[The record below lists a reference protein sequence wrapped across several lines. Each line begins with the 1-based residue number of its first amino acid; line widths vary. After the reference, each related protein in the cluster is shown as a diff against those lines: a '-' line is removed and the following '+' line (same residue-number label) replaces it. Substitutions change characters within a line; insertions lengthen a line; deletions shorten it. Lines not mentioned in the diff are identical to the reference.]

1 MATRNAVV
9 ARPLVIFFTLLC
21 VLYFVEIAEGQ
32 HGGGGSHSGGGHS
45 GGHSSSGHSSSRHS
59 GESKGRGHFGWLH
72 FGWHSGRHRGVGAST
87 SLETPSHHV
96 PSELWNLGAAS
107 RTRSIPTTLV
117 WSPQLFPA
125 HGGSRVSFG
134 FFPGRHHRAI
144 FHRFPRFSSSGC
156 FFNGMTQV
164 CFFEPFFP
172 LLSCYGDFG
181 FFDFTFGG
189 GPVDSGDGID
199 SQGHAQPEMSVIAA
213 DNPPDEEAAEGP
225 LPPGTAG
232 TSATD
237 VQDSGKRVFLLVL
250 HNGARRAVTDY
261 WMADGYLEY
270 ISPDGTRS
278 HIPIDALDLQNTV
291 IENAPRGLAFVL
303 RAAPAANR

>member
-1 MATRNAVV
+1 MATRNTVV
-9 ARPLVIFFTLLC
+9 ARALVIFFTLLC

-32 HGGGGSHSGGGHS
+32 HGGGGGGGHS
-45 GGHSSSGHSSSRHS
+45 GGGHFGGHSSSEHSSSPHS
-59 GESKGRGHFGWLH
+59 GESTGHFGWLH
-72 FGWHSGRHRGVGAST
+72 FGWHSGRHRGAGAST
-87 SLETPSHHV
+87 SLETPSYV
-96 PSELWNLGAAS
+96 PSERWNLGAPS

-117 WSPQLFPA
+117 WSPQLFPE

-134 FFPGRHHRAI
+134 SFPVRPHRAF

-181 FFDFTFGG
+181 FFDFGFGG

-199 SQGHAQPEMSVIAA
+199 SQGNAQPEMSVIAL
-213 DNPPDEEAAEGP
+213 DNPPDEKAAEGP
-225 LPPGTAG
+225 LPPGAAG
-232 TSATD
+232 MTVTD
-237 VQDSGKRVFLLVL
+237 VQDSGKGVFVLVL
-250 HNGARRAVTDY
+250 YNGARRAVTDY

-291 IENAPRGLAFVL
+291 TENAPHGLAFVL

>member
-9 ARPLVIFFTLLC
+9 ARASVIFFTLLC

-32 HGGGGSHSGGGHS
+32 HGGGGGGGHS
-45 GGHSSSGHSSSRHS
+45 GGGHFGGHSSSGHS
-59 GESKGRGHFGWLH
+59 GESKGRGHFGRLH
-72 FGWHSGRHRGVGAST
+72 FGWHSGRHRGAGAST
-87 SLETPSHHV
+87 SLETPSHV

-107 RTRSIPTTLV
+107 RTRSIPTTLL

-134 FFPGRHHRAI
+134 SFPGRPHRVF
-144 FHRFPRFSSSGC
+144 FHGFPRFSSSGC
-156 FFNGMTQV
+156 FFNGMTQI

-172 LLSCYGDFG
+172 LLSCYGDF
-181 FFDFTFGG
+181 DFGFGG

-199 SQGHAQPEMSVIAA
+199 SQGNAQPEMSVIAA
-213 DNPPDEEAAEGP
+213 PDSSPDEEAAEGP
-225 LPPGTAG
+225 LPPGAAG

-237 VQDSGKRVFLLVL
+237 VQDSGKGVFVLVL
-250 HNGARRAVTDY
+250 HDGARRAVTDY

-291 IENAPRGLAFVL
+291 TENAPRGLAFVL
-303 RAAPAANR
+303 RAAPQ